1 MTIAASIRSHLERAG
16 VLFDVIAHPHT
27 SDSSHTAQ
35 SAHVP
40 GERLAKGVML
50 EDDRG
55 YLMAVLPASRK
66 LDLGAL
72 HRTLGRNLGLATE
85 SELGVLFADCET
97 GALPPVGEAYG
108 IDVIVDES
116 LDDATDVYFE
126 AGDHCELV
134 HVSGVDFQRLM
145 GDAPRERISR

>member
-1 MTIAASIRSHLERAG
+1 MIAASVRSHLERAG

-35 SAHVP
+35 AAHVP

-72 HRTLGRNLGLATE
+72 HRTLGRNLGLAAE
-85 SELGVLFADCET
+85 SELAALFADCEP

-108 IDVIVDES
+108 LEVIVDES
-116 LDDATDVYFE
+116 LEDAADVYFE
-126 AGDHCELV
+126 AGDHLALV
-134 HVSGVDFQRLM
+134 HVSGPDFQRLM